1 MLMVARYHM
10 HFLEE
15 GRWSDCMNEVE
26 ENNDCLFCKIVEKK
40 IPADIVYES
49 EDIIAF
55 KDIEPKAPIH
65 CLIIPKKHI
74 STINDIDG
82 SNSNIIGLMYEAA
95 AQLARTLNV
104 DKDGYR
110 VVMNCNSNGGQTVYH
125 IHLHFLAGRQ
135 LSWPPG

>member
-1 MLMVARYHM
+1 M

-15 GRWSDCMNEVE
+15 GKWSDCMNEVG

-110 VVMNCNSNGGQTVYH
+110 IVMNCNSNGGQTVYH

>member
-1 MLMVARYHM
+1 MLMAGRYHM

-15 GRWSDCMNEVE
+15 GKWSDCMNGVG

-49 EDIIAF
+49 ENIIAF

-125 IHLHFLAGRQ
+125 VHLHFLAGRR

>member
-1 MLMVARYHM
+1 MLMAARYLM

-15 GRWSDCMNEVE
+15 GRWSDYMNEVE

-104 DKDGYR
+104 VKDGYR

>member
-1 MLMVARYHM
+1 M

-15 GRWSDCMNEVE
+15 GKWSDCMNEVE

-95 AQLARTLNV
+95 AQLARTFNV

>member
-1 MLMVARYHM
+1 
-10 HFLEE
+10 
-15 GRWSDCMNEVE
+15 MNEVG

-49 EDIIAF
+49 EDVIAF

-95 AQLARTLNV
+95 AQLARIFNV

>member
-1 MLMVARYHM
+1 M

-15 GRWSDCMNEVE
+15 GKWSDCMNGVG

-74 STINDIDG
+74 STINDING

-125 IHLHFLAGRQ
+125 IHLHILAGRQ

>member
-1 MLMVARYHM
+1 M

-15 GRWSDCMNEVE
+15 GKWSDCMNEVE

>member
-1 MLMVARYHM
+1 M

-15 GRWSDCMNEVE
+15 GKWSDHMNDVGEK
-26 ENNDCLFCKIVEKK
+26 NDCLFCRIVEKK
-40 IPADIVYES
+40 VPADIVYES
-49 EDIIAF
+49 DDLIAF
-55 KDIEPKAPIH
+55 KDIEPRAPIH

-74 STINDIDG
+74 STINDIDR

-95 AQLARTLNV
+95 AQLARSFNV
-104 DKDGYR
+104 DKEGYR

>member
-1 MLMVARYHM
+1 MLMAGRYHM

-15 GRWSDCMNEVE
+15 GKWSDCMNEVG

-49 EDIIAF
+49 ENIIAF

-125 IHLHFLAGRQ
+125 IHLHFLAGRRF
-135 LSWPPG
+135 SWPPG

>member
-1 MLMVARYHM
+1 M

-15 GRWSDCMNEVE
+15 GKWSDCMNEVG
-26 ENNDCLFCKIVEKK
+26 ENIDCLFCKIVEKK

-49 EDIIAF
+49 EDVIAF

-125 IHLHFLAGRQ
+125 IHLHFLAGRR

>member
-1 MLMVARYHM
+1 M

-15 GRWSDCMNEVE
+15 GKWSDHMNEAG
-26 ENNDCLFCKIVEKK
+26 ENNDCLFCRIVEKK
-40 IPADIVYES
+40 VPADIVYES
-49 EDIIAF
+49 DDVIAF
-55 KDIEPKAPIH
+55 EDIEPKAPIH

-82 SNSNIIGLMYEAA
+82 SNSNIIGLMYEAV
-95 AQLARTLNV
+95 AQLARSFNV
-104 DKDGYR
+104 DKEGYR
-110 VVMNCNSNGGQTVYH
+110 VVMNCNSDGGQTVYH

>member
-1 MLMVARYHM
+1 M

-15 GRWSDCMNEVE
+15 GKWSDRMNEVE

-135 LSWPPG
+135 LNWPPG

>member
-1 MLMVARYHM
+1 M

-15 GRWSDCMNEVE
+15 GKWSDCMNEVG

>member
-1 MLMVARYHM
+1 MLMVGRYHM

-15 GRWSDCMNEVE
+15 GKWNDCMNEVE

-74 STINDIDG
+74 STINDIDE
-82 SNSNIIGLMYEAA
+82 SNSNIIGLMYETA

-125 IHLHFLAGRQ
+125 IHLHFLAGRRF
-135 LSWPPG
+135 SWPPG

>member
-1 MLMVARYHM
+1 MAGRYHM

-15 GRWSDCMNEVE
+15 GKWSDCMNEVG

>member
-1 MLMVARYHM
+1 MLMAARYHM

-15 GRWSDCMNEVE
+15 GKWSDHMNEVG
-26 ENNDCLFCKIVEKK
+26 ENNDCLFCRIVEKK
-40 IPADIVYES
+40 VPADIVYES
-49 EDIIAF
+49 DDVIAF

-82 SNSNIIGLMYEAA
+82 SNSNIIGLMYEAV
-95 AQLARTLNV
+95 AQLARSFNV
-104 DKDGYR
+104 DKEGYR
-110 VVMNCNSNGGQTVYH
+110 VVMNCNSDGGQTVYH

>member
-1 MLMVARYHM
+1 M

-15 GRWSDCMNEVE
+15 GKWSDCMNEVG

-74 STINDIDG
+74 STINDING

-125 IHLHFLAGRQ
+125 IHLHFLAGRRF
-135 LSWPPG
+135 SWPPG

>member
-1 MLMVARYHM
+1 MLMAGRYHM

-15 GRWSDCMNEVE
+15 GKWSDCMNEVG

-125 IHLHFLAGRQ
+125 IHLHFLAGRR

>member
-1 MLMVARYHM
+1 M

-15 GRWSDCMNEVE
+15 GKWSDCMNEVG

-49 EDIIAF
+49 EDVIAF
-55 KDIEPKAPIH
+55 KYIEPKAPIH

>member
-1 MLMVARYHM
+1 M

-15 GRWSDCMNEVE
+15 GKWSDHMNDVGEK
-26 ENNDCLFCKIVEKK
+26 NDCLFCRIVEKK
-40 IPADIVYES
+40 VPADIVYES
-49 EDIIAF
+49 DDLIAF
-55 KDIEPKAPIH
+55 KDIEPRAPIH

-74 STINDIDG
+74 STINDIDR
-82 SNSNIIGLMYEAA
+82 SNSNIIGLMYETA
-95 AQLARTLNV
+95 AQLARSFNV
-104 DKDGYR
+104 DKEGYR

>member
-1 MLMVARYHM
+1 M

-15 GRWSDCMNEVE
+15 GKWSDCMNEVG

-49 EDIIAF
+49 EDVIAF

-110 VVMNCNSNGGQTVYH
+110 VVMNCNSNGGQTIYH

>member
-1 MLMVARYHM
+1 M

-15 GRWSDCMNEVE
+15 GKWSDCMNGVG

-82 SNSNIIGLMYEAA
+82 SNSNIIGLMYDAA

-125 IHLHFLAGRQ
+125 IHLHFLAGRRF
-135 LSWPPG
+135 SWPPG

>member
-1 MLMVARYHM
+1 M

-15 GRWSDCMNEVE
+15 GRWSDCMNEIE

-55 KDIEPKAPIH
+55 NDIEPKAPIH

-74 STINDIDG
+74 TTMNDIDG

-95 AQLARTLNV
+95 AHLARTLNV

>member
-1 MLMVARYHM
+1 M

-15 GRWSDCMNEVE
+15 GKWSDHMNEVG
-26 ENNDCLFCKIVEKK
+26 ENNDCLFCRIVEKK
-40 IPADIVYES
+40 VPADIVYES
-49 EDIIAF
+49 DDLIAF
-55 KDIEPKAPIH
+55 KDIEPRAPIH
-65 CLIIPKKHI
+65 YLIIPKKHI
-74 STINDIDG
+74 STINDIDR

-95 AQLARTLNV
+95 AQLARSFNV
-104 DKDGYR
+104 DKEGYR

>member
-1 MLMVARYHM
+1 M

-15 GRWSDCMNEVE
+15 GRWSDYMNEVE

-135 LSWPPG
+135 LNWPPG

>member
-1 MLMVARYHM
+1 MLMAGRYPM

-15 GRWSDCMNEVE
+15 GKWSDCMNGVG

-49 EDIIAF
+49 ENIIAF

-125 IHLHFLAGRQ
+125 VHLHFLAGRR

>member
-1 MLMVARYHM
+1 M

-15 GRWSDCMNEVE
+15 GKWSDCMNEVE

-65 CLIIPKKHI
+65 YLIIPKKHI

-125 IHLHFLAGRQ
+125 IHLHFLAGRK
-135 LSWPPG
+135 LNWPPG